1 MGSAYSVQPIGCV
14 AWDVPVQPEPRAI
27 LFDLDDTLYPLRSFV
42 RSGFVACARYLDREM
57 GVNPREALT
66 VLQAASA
73 GPERGRELQA
83 CAAHFGLPATMVPVL
98 VDVIRQ
104 HKPTLRLPEA
114 SGDVLRGLRDGWR
127 LGVVTN
133 GCHDIQARKVA
144 ALALAPLVDTIV
156 YANAIGDGRGKPEP
170 EPFLEA
176 VRRLGVTVERTVF
189 VGNDLGC
196 DVFGADRVGM
206 RTVHL
211 KGTHPVSGPTRVCSA
226 DATIKSLRELRSIGD
241 SLVPARWSANVA

>member
-1 MGSAYSVQPIGCV
+1 MGSASSVQPIGCV
-14 AWDVPVQPEPRAI
+14 ILGVTVQPEPRAI

-57 GVNPREALT
+57 GFNPRETLT
-66 VLQAASA
+66 VLQTASA
-73 GPERGRELQA
+73 GPGRGRELQA
-83 CAAHFGLPATMVPVL
+83 CTAHFGLPGTMVSIL

-133 GCHDIQARKVA
+133 GLHEIQARKVV

-156 YANAIGDGRGKPEP
+156 YANSIGDGRGKPEP

-176 VRRLGVTVERTVF
+176 VRRLGVSVERTVF

-211 KGTHPVSGPTRVCSA
+211 KSTHPLSGPTRVCTP
-226 DATIKSLRELRSIGD
+226 DATIKSLRELRTIGD
-241 SLVPARWSANVA
+241 ALVPVCRSANVA

>member
-1 MGSAYSVQPIGCV
+1 MDSAHSGPPTGCV
-14 AWDVPVQPEPRAI
+14 IWGVPVQPEPRAM

-57 GVNPREALT
+57 GFNPRETLT
-66 VLQAASA
+66 ILQTASA

-83 CAAHFGLPATMVPVL
+83 CTAHFGLPGTMVSVL
-98 VDVIRQ
+98 IDVIRQ
-104 HKPTLRLPEA
+104 HKPALRLPEA
-114 SGDVLRGLRDGWR
+114 SGDVLRSLRDGWR
-127 LGVVTN
+127 LGIVTN
-133 GCHDIQARKVA
+133 GLHEIQARKVG
-144 ALALAPLVDTIV
+144 ALALAPLLDTIV
-156 YANAIGDGRGKPEP
+156 YANSIGDGRGKPEP

-211 KGTHPVSGPTRVCSA
+211 RRSLPTSGPTRVCTP
-226 DATIKSLRELRSIGD
+226 DATIKSLRELRTIGD
-241 SLVPARWSANVA
+241 ALVPVRWSANVA

>member
-1 MGSAYSVQPIGCV
+1 VQPIGCV
-14 AWDVPVQPEPRAI
+14 IWDVPVRPEPRAI

-42 RSGFVACARYLDREM
+42 RSGFAACARHLDLTM
-57 GVNPREALT
+57 GINPRQALV
-66 VLQAASA
+66 VLLAASA
-73 GPERGRELQA
+73 GPDRGRELQV
-83 CAAHFGLPATMVPVL
+83 CSAHFNLPDTMIAVL
-98 VDVIRQ
+98 IDVFRR

-114 SGDVLRGLRDGWR
+114 SGDMLRGVREGWR

-133 GCHDIQARKVA
+133 GLPDIQARKVG

-156 YANAIGDGRGKPEP
+156 YANAVGDGRGKPGP

-196 DVFGADRVGM
+196 DVFGANRVGM
-206 RTVHL
+206 LTVHL
-211 KGTHPVSGPTRVCSA
+211 KRPEPVSSPTRVCVA
-226 DATIKSLRELRSIGD
+226 DATIKSLRELRAIGEA
-241 SLVPARWSANVA
+241 LVPAHWSTNVA